1 MSQDK
6 ELHWTGFEPR
16 TSDLS
21 ERPLFVSPLRKK
33 FTTWAPIAAT
43 VVPTVNRE
51 QFSSAGADTA
61 AKSKFPPKMRHCA
74 CTSPAFSRNVLP

>member
-1 MSQDK
+1 VSQDK

-33 FTTWAPIAAT
+33 FTTWAPIVAT
-43 VVPTVNRE
+43 VVPTVNRDFK
-51 QFSSAGADTA
+51 QISTAGADMV
-61 AKSKFPPKMRHCA
+61 AKSKFPPK
-74 CTSPAFSRNVLP
+74 